1 MEFDQEEPA
10 KPGDKNHNQGKEQK
24 WIVISFSAFCVVI
37 LLVCVILIIITTVR
51 RQRAREGQINQTRT
65 EEEIGRHSRRN
76 KRRSGRD
83 ASPDKDN
90 SGGRRN
96 GSGRRVKDA
105 RRVKDDPY
113 TFLGP
118 LSTVSER
125 SDYLEASATQQSS
138 APHSRPYTN
147 RHSR

>member
-1 MEFDQEEPA
+1 M
-10 KPGDKNHNQGKEQK
+10 
-24 WIVISFSAFCVVI
+24 
-37 LLVCVILIIITTVR
+37 R

-96 GSGRRVKDA
+96 GSGRRVKD
-105 RRVKDDPY
+105 DPY